1 MTDFLSR
8 VVYGE
13 MNRASVEQTHSKQ
26 QMDICFQIEGD
37 LFFYYHGFMKR
48 ASESKG

>member
-1 MTDFLSR
+1 MTEFLSH
-8 VVYGE
+8 VVCGE

-37 LFFYYHGFMKR
+37 LSFYYHGFIKR
-48 ASESKG
+48 ASESKD